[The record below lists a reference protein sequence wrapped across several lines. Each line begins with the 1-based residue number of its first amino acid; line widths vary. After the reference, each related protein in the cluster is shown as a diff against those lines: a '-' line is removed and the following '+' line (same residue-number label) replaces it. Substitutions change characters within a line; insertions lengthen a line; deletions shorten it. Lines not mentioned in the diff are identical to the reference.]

1 MHNYNTDR
9 ITERRNDEI
18 SRTIIPLKFRLS
30 YCMLYIY
37 MYNVMTVKVTI
48 KIHRYLFDK
57 MSYIRVNRAT
67 RMALARSKIIKQK
80 QQFG

>member
-9 ITERRNDEI
+9 ITERRNDEL

-67 RMALARSKIIKQK
+67 RMALARSKIIK
-80 QQFG
+80 

>member
-67 RMALARSKIIKQK
+67 RMALARSKIIK
-80 QQFG
+80 